1 MSTAYLKASLSKML
15 SPTVGLEYHVSKI
28 QYPNL
33 FWPFSTTD
41 DETTKK
47 VAEKLEE
54 LSVKEDKT
62 VEEKDKV
69 EEEEKKEDVKAE
81 EKKWEKY
88 ELALLIL
95 FFSFPPPPFFYN
107 RL

>member
-1 MSTAYLKASLSKML
+1 ML

-69 EEEEKKEDVKAE
+69 EEEKKEDVKAE